1 MAGGTKDH
9 RILTLRLS
17 RLDLRLCRMVDKG
30 MISVNPL
37 IDVDGQEDR
46 QATGAA
52 LAACSYSRD
61 ATTGRRRRGAPVDG
75 SAATSGADYWRDGAV
90 AGMLGST
97 STSRSCAS

>member
-52 LAACSYSRD
+52 LAACSPC
-61 ATTGRRRRGAPVDG
+61 A
-75 SAATSGADYWRDGAV
+75 GAV
-90 AGMLGST
+90 VGDPSDADAAEAVMQVTAGAEVGAGLRT
-97 STSRSCAS
+97 QA